1 MKKTITILLATMLL
15 FAFISC
21 NNEGNI
27 DDAFNCT
34 ITFDGNGATKGEMA
48 TQTTGRGVGIKLNAN
63 TYERDKYLF
72 AGWNTKADGSGTPY
86 TDGQKIKVSGN
97 TTLYAQWEIDAII
110 LDSSMDIW
118 TDGNVYI
125 LNSSITIGNRIEVSG
140 SVTLILND
148 GCKLTASEG
157 INVTEGN
164 SITINA
170 SGEGTGILEATGH
183 AGAAGIGSYNYHN
196 SGTIIING
204 GTVNANTE
212 DGAGIGGGSG
222 GSGGTIIINGGIV
235 TVSSK
240 KGAGIGGGSG
250 GSGGTIIINGGIV
263 TVSSKQGAGIGGGN
277 EGSGGSITI
286 NSGTVNAN
294 ADNGGAGIGGGS
306 NGSGGSI
313 TINGGTVTA
322 CSKSFDSSAGI
333 GRGAGSG
340 SDGTLT
346 LADGVS
352 LQVSHNNTDWSDYNG
367 TTRNKYMKTV

>member
-240 KGAGIGGGSG
+240 
-250 GSGGTIIINGGIV
+250 
-263 TVSSKQGAGIGGGN
+263 QGAGIGGGN